1 MLRAAW
7 GPSAAVATRLAES
20 VDKAVVDDIFK
31 CAIKKQTGVSLK
43 YMLDFGANPIERQVS
58 FREGLL
64 LGDERDGE

>member
-1 MLRAAW
+1 MLRAAGGW

-43 YMLDFGANPIERQVS
+43 YMLDFGANPIERQVRIWIIS
-58 FREGLL
+58 
-64 LGDERDGE
+64 